1 MRTINRL
8 IVGAYTVMMA
18 VIVAVVLLCY
28 TSTSFYFKIDFL
40 LPQGALLALGMALV
54 LGLTWLFRHVQD
66 SGKPAGRGAWL
77 RKLLPWA
84 ALFAFQAVVCYHVY
98 ALPGMDANIVLSAAY
113 DLATGDGYIKPEY
126 YSTYPNNAFL
136 TLVYGGAMK
145 LACSVFGRMGF
156 ARCVL
161 VVILLQCALSCAAG
175 MLTQRVA
182 REMTGSSAFA
192 RLAALVF
199 VALVGISPWLTY
211 PYSDSM
217 GLIFPVMTFALYQ
230 RSGHAHH
237 DGLLWLLIGLSVLT
251 GYLIKPQTAIA
262 GIAIGLL
269 ELVRMLEG
277 RDWRRGLRRVGTL
290 LTVVLLGGGPMFG
303 ALVSLTPIE
312 IESGKSVGLA
322 HYLAMGQNEAH
333 NGTYCAE
340 DVIEAMGMEDAAQ
353 RRKALLCKSVDRVLA
368 MGPDG
373 LRAHLIKKT
382 LANYADGTFSW
393 GGDCTGKDYYRE
405 VLEEKDAVLSPVLRD
420 SIDFVDGRIYPYLK
434 TALHAVWLGLL
445 ACSLLSP
452 FTWRGLQRGP
462 GGNALCAMLLAI
474 IGLTVYEWIF
484 EAQSRYLFT
493 FAPLYVIVGLAGAWY
508 AMDAWAKRTRTTRT

>member
-1 MRTINRL
+1 MRAINRL
-8 IVGAYTVMMA
+8 IVGAYTAMMA
-18 VIVAVVLLCY
+18 VIVAVVLLY
-28 TSTSFYFKIDFL
+28 YADTSFYFKIDFL
-40 LPQGALLALGMALV
+40 LPQSVLLALGMAFV
-54 LGLTWLFRHVQD
+54 LGLTWLHRREKG
-66 SGKPAGRGAWL
+66 SGKPAGRAAWL

-136 TLVYGGAMK
+136 TLVYGGVMK
-145 LACSVFGRMGF
+145 LTCCVFGKLGF

-161 VVILLQCALSCAAG
+161 VVILLQCALCCAAG

-230 RSGHAHH
+230 RSGRARH
-237 DGLLWLLIGLSVLT
+237 DGLCWLLIGLCVLT

-269 ELVRMLEG
+269 ELVRMLDG

-290 LTVVLLGGGPMFG
+290 LAVVLLGAGPVFG

-312 IESGKSVGLA
+312 IEPGKSVGLA

-353 RRKALLCKSVDRVLA
+353 RRQALLFKARDRVLA

-373 LRAHLIKKT
+373 LRDHLIKKT

-393 GGDCTGKDYYRE
+393 GGDCTGRDYYRE

-420 SIDFVDGRIYPYLK
+420 SIDFVDGRIYPYFK

-452 FTWRGLQRGP
+452 LAWRALQREP
-462 GGNALCAMLLAI
+462 GGDALCAMLLAI
-474 IGLTVYEWIF
+474 IGLTAYEWIF

-493 FAPLYVIVGLAGAWY
+493 FAPVYVIVGLAGAWT
-508 AMDAWAKRTRTTRT
+508 AMGAWMNKRA